1 MDKRGLPTYIGA
13 EQDLYRLA
21 FWRLLEEI
29 EILLTHLDQPGMLL
43 VDARSDLHSSVQD
56 RRLVDAY
63 REWNASQTTKT
74 HIVELPWFGFSKF
87 YAGLQLADF
96 TAYLIDFIT
105 NEALHSR
112 RSEELHDAFVRLEGK
127 IRVVHI
133 P

>member
-1 MDKRGLPTYIGA
+1 MDKRDLPTYIGA

-63 REWNASQTTKT
+63 REWNASRTTKT
-74 HIVELPWFGFSKF
+74 HIVELPWFGFSEF

-96 TAYLIDFIT
+96 TAYLIDFIA
-105 NEALHSR
+105 NEALCSR